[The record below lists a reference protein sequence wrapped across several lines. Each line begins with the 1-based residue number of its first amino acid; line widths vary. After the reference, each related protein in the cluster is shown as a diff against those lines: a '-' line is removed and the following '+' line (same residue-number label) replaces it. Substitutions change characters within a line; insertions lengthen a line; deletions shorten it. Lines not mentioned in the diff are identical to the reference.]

1 MRVPKT
7 FKKAMTEQKDALF
20 TYPASRNK
28 EALTLRS
35 IHFLL
40 EDGSTEYLV
49 TNLTPEQMTTEKFP
63 DLYRLRWGVESKY
76 RELKNR
82 LEIEAF
88 NSIKPVSIQQE
99 FFAAMYLSNLVAIIK
114 SESDSRIIV
123 SADNRRDYQ
132 SNRSYILNRIKS
144 CIIRL
149 LRSSLSICSEMICRI
164 VEESSKICSIIRP
177 DRKFGRYRKHTRR
190 RYYSHMKSCI

>member
-1 MRVPKT
+1 M
-7 FKKAMTEQKDALF
+7 
-20 TYPASRNK
+20 
-28 EALTLRS
+28 
-35 IHFLL
+35 L

-49 TNLTPEQMTTEKFP
+49 TNLTPEQMAAENFP

-88 NSIKPVSIQQE
+88 NSIKAVSIRQE
-99 FFAAMYLSNLVAIIK
+99 FFAAMYLSNLAAIIN
-114 SESDSRIIV
+114 SEADSRIIV

-144 CIIRL
+144 CIIRF
-149 LRSSLSICSEMICRI
+149 CG
-164 VEESSKICSIIRP
+164 RP
-177 DRKFGRYRKHTRR
+177 CPYATR
-190 RYYSHMKSCI
+190 

>member
-1 MRVPKT
+1 M
-7 FKKAMTEQKDALF
+7 AEQNDALL
-20 TYPASRNK
+20 TYPASRDK

-35 IHFLL
+35 VHFLL

-49 TNLTPEQMTTEKFP
+49 TNLTPEQMAAENFS

-88 NSIKPVSIQQE
+88 NSVKPVSIRQE
-99 FFAAMYLSNLVAIIK
+99 FFAAMYLSNLAAIIK
-114 SESDSRIIV
+114 SEADSRIIV
-123 SADNRRDYQ
+123 SADNRCDYQ

-149 LRSSLSICSEMICRI
+149 LRSSLSICNEMICRI
-164 VEESSKICSIIRP
+164 VEESSKIYSIIRP